1 MNRKIDFA
9 ITLLDRVAVGF
20 QSKRFE
26 TEISDILVSEKGTN
40 FSFVVKVCDNDS
52 FQTTKRSAF
61 FETMKSVITFQGY
74 AKLPIMVML
83 VNIEKGEAD
92 CFMALSWCNDI
103 PIIEDNPKMWNFNE
117 SNWANIRNQLLV
129 SDKTIRMISSNTFK
143 IIKTVRFAENNNIY
157 EIVYLRDFSPTY
169 KMMRNQ
175 NQLSIEEKNRRLL
188 WGIPEEDYPC
198 DELDKCILCSL
209 QKEYSITNVNVNT
222 TTLLFNTE
230 LKDIKARYQGKSCGE
245 IFLYFLLNKTERVY
259 RSNMQKNAIKLSVYP
274 KLGRIGNKTYLKYI
288 YVDFLKNSPE
298 RYQDVLIKLST
309 IQDVSSLWL

>member
-1 MNRKIDFA
+1 MNGIIDFA

-40 FSFVVKVCDNDS
+40 FSFGVKVCDNDS

-74 AKLPIMVML
+74 PKLPIMVML

-103 PIIEDNPKMWNFNE
+103 PIIEDNPKILNFNE
-117 SNWANIRNQLLV
+117 SNWGNIRNQLLV

-169 KMMRNQ
+169 KMMRNK
-175 NQLSIEEKNRRLL
+175 NQLSIEEKNRRAL
-188 WGIPEEDYPC
+188 WGIPEEDYPS
-198 DELDKCILCSL
+198 DELDKCILYSL
-209 QKEYSITNVNVNT
+209 KKEYSTVNVKT
-222 TTLLFNTE
+222 ATLLFNTE
-230 LKDIKARYQGKSCGE
+230 LKDIKMRYQGQSCGE
-245 IFLYFLLNKTERVY
+245 IFLHFLLNKVY
-259 RSNMQKNAIKLSVYP
+259 RSNIQRDTIKLSLYP
-274 KLGRIGNKTYLKYI
+274 VLGRVDKI
-288 YVDFLKNSPE
+288 YTREVIAEFEDILTKK
-298 RYQDVLIKLST
+298 YQDVQAVLST